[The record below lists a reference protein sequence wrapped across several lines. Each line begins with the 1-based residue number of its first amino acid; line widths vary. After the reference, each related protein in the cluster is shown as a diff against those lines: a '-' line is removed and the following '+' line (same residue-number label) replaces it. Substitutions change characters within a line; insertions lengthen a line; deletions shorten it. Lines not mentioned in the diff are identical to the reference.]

1 MSMGFSRQ
9 EYWSG
14 LPLPSPIL
22 CSQTTNT
29 QLMSNTKKHTQHVY
43 WIIPTAMQPKQE
55 LIVKTLNV
63 EKHSE
68 VVGVQILVILENP

>member
-1 MSMGFSRQ
+1 
-9 EYWSG
+9 
-14 LPLPSPIL
+14 
-22 CSQTTNT
+22 
-29 QLMSNTKKHTQHVY
+29 MSNTKKHTQYVY

-63 EKHSE
+63 EKPSE